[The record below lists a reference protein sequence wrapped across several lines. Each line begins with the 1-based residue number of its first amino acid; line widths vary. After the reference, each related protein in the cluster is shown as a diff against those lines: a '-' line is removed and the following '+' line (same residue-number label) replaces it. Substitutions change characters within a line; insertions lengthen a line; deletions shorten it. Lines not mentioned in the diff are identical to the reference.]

1 MQTYN
6 KLRIEYVIEA
16 PIVKRLT
23 DSLDE
28 AGVTGYTVLPALSG
42 KGIDGPWS
50 RDGQIIDAG
59 RMMVVL
65 CIVDP
70 SMKETI
76 LQLTKPIIERQIGI
90 VCLSE
95 VEVLRNEHF

>member
-1 MQTYN
+1 MQTYK

-23 DSLDE
+23 DCLDD

-42 KGIDGPWS
+42 KGIDGSWS
-50 RDGQIIDAG
+50 REGQIIDAG
-59 RMMVVL
+59 RMVVVL

-70 SMKETI
+70 AKKDTI
-76 LQLTKPIIERQIGI
+76 LDATSPILQRQIGI
-90 VCLSE
+90 VCLSD
-95 VEVLRNEHF
+95 VEVLRNDHF

>member
-1 MQTYN
+1 LQTYK
-6 KLRIEYVIEA
+6 KLRVEYVIEA

-23 DSLDE
+23 ESLDK
-28 AGVTGYTVLPALSG
+28 AGVIGYTVLPALSG
-42 KGIDGPWS
+42 KGIDGSWS

-65 CIVDP
+65 CIIDP
-70 SMKETI
+70 SLKDTI
-76 LQLTKPIIERQIGI
+76 LDLTAPILKRQIGI
-90 VCLSE
+90 VSMSE